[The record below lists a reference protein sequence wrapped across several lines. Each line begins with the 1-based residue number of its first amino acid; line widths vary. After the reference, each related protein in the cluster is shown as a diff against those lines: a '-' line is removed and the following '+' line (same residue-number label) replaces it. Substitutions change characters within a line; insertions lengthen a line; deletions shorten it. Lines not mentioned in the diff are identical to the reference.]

1 MIALDTNVLARYLL
15 NDDPKQASAAAALLR
30 KSETFTAPVTVIL
43 ELVWVLQVNDC
54 SREQITKGLRAL
66 LGLPNFKPKEFES
79 LACALGWFESG
90 MDFADA
96 LHLALSLRDSA
107 FCTYDK
113 TLVTQSSR
121 IAPGTKVYMP

>member
-15 NDDPKQASAAAALLR
+15 NDDPKQANAAAALLR
-30 KSETFTAPVTVIL
+30 KQETFTAPITVIL

-54 SREQITKGLRAL
+54 SRVEIGKGLRAL

-79 LACALGWFESG
+79 LACALGWFDEG

-96 LHLALSLRDSA
+96 LHLALSLKDAS
-107 FCTYDK
+107 FCTFDK
-113 TLVTQSSR
+113 ALVNQASR
-121 IAPGTKVYMP
+121 TASGLKVATP

>member
-30 KSETFTAPVTVIL
+30 KQETFTAPITVIL

-54 SREQITKGLRAL
+54 SREEIAKGLRAL

-79 LACALGWFESG
+79 LACALGWFDDG

-96 LHLALSLRDSA
+96 LHLALSLEDAS
-107 FCTYDK
+107 FCTFDK
-113 TLVTQSSR
+113 ALVKQASGAAS
-121 IAPGTKVYMP
+121 GLKVATP